1 VCSSL
6 TQMATN
12 VVTRKHL
19 SQQIW
24 MTWIELVFLCGDH
37 KFEAYHYALLAPRRD
52 ERGKEWFG
60 IAVNIYHDL
69 VAKYGG
75 TLDI

>member
-1 VCSSL
+1 
-6 TQMATN
+6 
-12 VVTRKHL
+12 
-19 SQQIW
+19 

-75 TLDI
+75 TLDF